1 MGGGPEKDPEPQQQR
16 TMPQDHAGQLLGQGG
31 EGGRG
36 EALPLGGL
44 RPQKVAPATLCREMP
59 PVITEGTSRQRVAG
73 AQKDAD
79 QVRKAKPLHMGD
91 KWVTKLQAEPE
102 KKKTV
107 TREWRVTV

>member
-1 MGGGPEKDPEPQQQR
+1 MRGGPEKDPEPQQQR

-31 EGGRG
+31 EGGRRK
-36 EALPLGGL
+36 A
-44 RPQKVAPATLCREMP
+44 
-59 PVITEGTSRQRVAG
+59 AG
-73 AQKDAD
+73 AQQDAD
-79 QVRKAKPLHMGD
+79 QVRKAKSLHMGD

>member
-1 MGGGPEKDPEPQQQR
+1 MRGGLKRTRSRSSSEQCRR
-16 TMPQDHAGQLLGQGG
+16 TMLASFWV
-31 EGGRG
+31 RG
-36 EALPLGGL
+36 ERGDGGKRSPWAGCARKRS
-44 RPQKVAPATLCREMP
+44 RPHAPMDEVP
-59 PVITEGTSRQRVAG
+59 PVITEGTSRRKAAG
-73 AQKDAD
+73 AQQDAD